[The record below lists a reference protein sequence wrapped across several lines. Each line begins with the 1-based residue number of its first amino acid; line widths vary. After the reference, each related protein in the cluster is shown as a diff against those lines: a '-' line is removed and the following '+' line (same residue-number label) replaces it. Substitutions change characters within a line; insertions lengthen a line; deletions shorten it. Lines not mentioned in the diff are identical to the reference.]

1 MIFLSRNVFRVL
13 IILYVDI
20 VYSYGLNKTTFV
32 IMSQKPQSQIA
43 ANTKLKLYNS
53 LKQSGIENP
62 NIYSLDTDLT
72 DTGGWTIFPILKP
85 LMKMVPVDNE
95 WFLFLNEHGS
105 VDPVVL
111 EELLARQNHDERV
124 FLGKALHDKHP
135 VIIHYFDTNLNLKY
149 PDFSAGFV
157 MSKALIKDII
167 TQIDTTDILQTQPHD
182 NESFRGNY
190 VIGKDIC
197 AFFPKCPFSCKN
209 IKVYRNLTNVR
220 FEFIHFRC

>member
-1 MIFLSRNVFRVL
+1 MLFLSPNVFGVI
-13 IILYVDI
+13 IILYLDI
-20 VYSYGLNKTTFV
+20 VYSYGLNKTTLI

-72 DTGGWTIFPILKP
+72 DIGGWTIFPILKP

-157 MSKALIKDII
+157 MSKALIEDII
-167 TQIDTTDILQTQPHD
+167 AQMDSTDTTKTRHD
-182 NESFRGNY
+182 NDSFRGNY
-190 VIGKDIC
+190 VIGKNMC
-197 AFFPKCPFSCKN
+197 APD
-209 IKVYRNLTNVR
+209 
-220 FEFIHFRC
+220 

>member
-1 MIFLSRNVFRVL
+1 MIFQSPNVIGVV
-13 IILYVDI
+13 IILFVDI
-20 VYSYGLNKTTFV
+20 VYSNGLNKTTYIV
-32 IMSQKPQSQIA
+32 MSQKPHSQIA
-43 ANTKLKLYNS
+43 ANTKMKLYNS

-62 NIYSLDTDLT
+62 NIYLLDSDLA

-85 LMKMVPVDNE
+85 LMKIVPVDTE
-95 WFLFLNEHGS
+95 WFLFFNEYGC

-111 EELLARQNHDERV
+111 EELLARQNHGEGV
-124 FLGKALHDKHP
+124 FLGKALQDKHP

-190 VIGKDIC
+190 VIGKNIC
-197 AFFPKCPFSCKN
+197 APN
-209 IKVYRNLTNVR
+209 
-220 FEFIHFRC
+220 

>member
-1 MIFLSRNVFRVL
+1 MIGFAQSDL
-13 IILYVDI
+13 
-20 VYSYGLNKTTFV
+20 KT
-32 IMSQKPQSQIA
+32 
-43 ANTKLKLYNS
+43 S
-53 LKQSGIENP
+53 LTLTEFENP
-62 NIYSLDTDLT
+62 NIYLLDSDLT
-72 DTGGWTIFPILKP
+72 DAGGWTLFPIIKP
-85 LMKMVPVDNE
+85 LMKIVPVDTN
-95 WFLFLNEHGS
+95 WFLFLNEYGS

-111 EELLARQNHDERV
+111 EQLLARQNHDDRV

-190 VIGKDIC
+190 VIGKNIC
-197 AFFPKCPFSCKN
+197 AFFQKYPFSCKN

-220 FEFIHFRC
+220 F

>member
-1 MIFLSRNVFRVL
+1 MLFLSPNVFGVI

-20 VYSYGLNKTTFV
+20 VYSYGLNKTTFI

-43 ANTKLKLYNS
+43 ANTKMKLYNS

-62 NIYSLDTDLT
+62 NIYLLDTELRDA
-72 DTGGWTIFPILKP
+72 GGWTIFPILNP
-85 LMKMVPVDNE
+85 LMKMVPEDTE

-157 MSKALIKDII
+157 MSKALIEDII
-167 TQIDTTDILQTQPHD
+167 VQIDTNGTTKTRHD
-182 NESFRGNY
+182 NNSFRGNY
-190 VIGKDIC
+190 VIGKNMC
-197 AFFPKCPFSCKN
+197 APNEIFLRFF
-209 IKVYRNLTNVR
+209 
-220 FEFIHFRC
+220 